1 MDWLAHALRVE
12 VRDHVDVDR
21 VGCSGAG
28 NLGGKP
34 PMSEITYTCP
44 CGWQGDKPRIS
55 EYKGREWY
63 LCPDCGMTLDTD
75 SVYDPDAANGA
86 REDH

>member
-1 MDWLAHALRVE
+1 
-12 VRDHVDVDR
+12 
-21 VGCSGAG
+21 
-28 NLGGKP
+28 
-34 PMSEITYTCP
+34 MSEITYTCP
-44 CGWQGDKPRIS
+44 CGWQGYKPRIS

-75 SVYDPDAANGA
+75 EVYDPDAANGA